1 MKIFSDISLWW
12 MWLWAIISVAI
23 SIWYYRK
30 QKQVEGASLLKKSTL
45 IGLRSLALILL
56 GVLLFGILLETS
68 ESKSEKP
75 VFISLIDNSSSM
87 LNYGDSAVVESKI
100 DDFTERLKRKFGERF
115 DFATYFIDDKIS
127 SKQEGFDGRVS
138 DLNKGFD

>member
-68 ESKSEKP
+68 ESKS
-75 VFISLIDNSSSM
+75 
-87 LNYGDSAVVESKI
+87 
-100 DDFTERLKRKFGERF
+100 
-115 DFATYFIDDKIS
+115 
-127 SKQEGFDGRVS
+127 
-138 DLNKGFD
+138 

>member
-1 MKIFSDISLWW
+1 
-12 MWLWAIISVAI
+12 
-23 SIWYYRK
+23 
-30 QKQVEGASLLKKSTL
+30 
-45 IGLRSLALILL
+45 
-56 GVLLFGILLETS
+56 
-68 ESKSEKP
+68 
-75 VFISLIDNSSSM
+75 M

-138 DLNKGFD
+138 DLNKGFDYI